1 MITNPFEYAILAGK
15 LLTGTHDV
23 YEDVFIV
30 IKNGKIQ
37 KVTDSWNGPYVDF
50 SNATITPGFIEPYSK
65 LGIKWSIHGELFSDS
80 RSIILDPDY
89 YVIDGLNYSDP
100 SIRDARE
107 FGVTTAYISPGGK
120 SVRLG
125 RGAVIKTMGASLL
138 HQSLYKKTILEI
150 LLESPDEYYESDLR
164 MNILREFRKLYANDK
179 KFRSILGNADRVFV
193 VAMSY
198 ESIET
203 ALNLAQEFKF
213 LNKLTIVGAPEAI
226 KVASYIKEFNIP
238 IVYGPFWITDPLYL
252 DRWNFNNVVRLY
264 RMGITVSLSTF
275 HPLMDIKLLQLAP
288 ALAIRYDLNEKEATS
303 IFSHNAAVALGIQ
316 NIVGIISPGKDADL
330 VVWEAEA
337 YDMKEGIKE
346 VYIRG
351 VRVSRTVSIPQ

>member
-1 MITNPFEYAILAGK
+1 LITNPFEYAILAGK
-15 LLTGTHDV
+15 ILTGSHEIYKDA
-23 YEDVFIV
+23 FIV
-30 IKNGKIQ
+30 IKEGKIQ
-37 KVTDSWNGPYVDF
+37 RISDTWKGPYVDF
-50 SNATITPGFIEPYSK
+50 SNATVTPGFIEPYSK
-65 LGIKWSIHGELFSDS
+65 LGIKWSIYGIQEDQ
-80 RSIILDPDY
+80 RGIIMDPDY

-120 SVRLG
+120 YVRLG
-125 RGAVIKTMGASLL
+125 KGAVIKTMGASLL
-138 HQSLYKKTILEI
+138 HQSLYRKNILEI
-150 LLESPDEYYESDLR
+150 LLETPEEYYESELR
-164 MNILREFRKLYANDK
+164 MNILREFRKLYSNNK
-179 KFRSILGNADRVFV
+179 RFRSILGNVDRVFI

-213 LNKLTIVGAPEAI
+213 LNKLTIVGAPEAV
-226 KVASYIKEFNIP
+226 KVASYIREFNVPVI
-238 IVYGPFWITDPLYL
+238 YGPFWITDPLYL

-264 RMGITVSLSTF
+264 RLGITVSLSTF

-303 IFSHNAAVALGIQ
+303 IFSQNAAIALGIQ
-316 NIVGIISPGKDADL
+316 KDVGVIYPGKDADI
-330 VVWEAEA
+330 VVWEEDA

-351 VRVSRTVSIPQ
+351 IRVSRTVSIPQ